1 MGHVIGIEA
10 VTSEYS
16 QYSSS
21 KPRCPLSRPS
31 HFIRLTVALLTIA
44 AMTGTSACGSDSS
57 SQASQ
62 DTVTANT
69 LTVATGE
76 PAYEPWV
83 IGNKP
88 ESGKGYESA
97 LVYAIAGKL
106 GYSKNQVVWKR
117 TTFDAAIAP
126 GTKDWD
132 LNIQQFSITDQRKK
146 AVDFSPSYYNPTQSI
161 VVRGDSKYASATS
174 LSDFKGATIGAMVGT
189 TSYDYAKQKLNANV
203 QTFNDNATLAQ
214 ALDAN
219 QIDALVMDTPAAVNV
234 ATSSQVKNGKV
245 VGQIPGSED
254 KQGMGIVLPKD
265 SPLTTK
271 VSKALNEL
279 KKDGTLKRLQSTWL
293 KAYTTDIPTLK

>member
-1 MGHVIGIEA
+1 M
-10 VTSEYS
+10 
-16 QYSSS
+16 
-21 KPRCPLSRPS
+21 SRPS
-31 HFIRLTVALLTIA
+31 RLLRCAAALLTA
-44 AMTGTSACGSDSS
+44 AALVGISACGSSSS
-57 SQASQ
+57 SQTSQ
-62 DTVTANT
+62 ATVTDNT

-83 IGNKP
+83 LDNKP
-88 ESGKGYESA
+88 STGKGYESA
-97 LVYAIAGKL
+97 LIYAIADKL
-106 GYSKNQVVWKR
+106 GFAKNQVVWKR

-132 LNIQQFSITDQRKK
+132 LNIQQFSITSQRKK

-189 TSYDYAKQKLNANV
+189 TSYDYAKEKLSSNI

-214 ALDAN
+214 ALDAD

-265 SPLTTK
+265 SPLTAK

-279 KKDGTLKRLQSTWL
+279 KKDGTLKKLQHTWL
-293 KAYTTDIPTLK
+293 KAYTTDIPTLKQT

>member
-1 MGHVIGIEA
+1 M
-10 VTSEYS
+10 SRS
-16 QYSSS
+16 
-21 KPRCPLSRPS
+21 PRFLRLTAAL
-31 HFIRLTVALLTIA
+31 LTVAALA
-44 AMTGTSACGSDSS
+44 GTSACGSGSS
-57 SQASQ
+57 SQSAQ
-62 DTVTANT
+62 DTVAADT

-83 IGNKP
+83 IDNKP

-97 LVYAIAGKL
+97 LIYAIADKL
-106 GYSKNQVVWKR
+106 GYSKKQVTWKR

-174 LSDFKGATIGAMVGT
+174 LNDFKGATIGAMVGT
-189 TSYDYAKQKLNANV
+189 TSYDYAKQKLSSDV

-214 ALDAN
+214 ALDAD

-234 ATSSQVKNGKV
+234 VTSSQVKNGKV

-265 SPLTTK
+265 SPLTSK

-279 KKDGTLKRLQSTWL
+279 KKDGTLKKLQNTWL

>member
-1 MGHVIGIEA
+1 M
-10 VTSEYS
+10 
-16 QYSSS
+16 
-21 KPRCPLSRPS
+21 SRSS
-31 HFIRLTVALLTIA
+31 HFIRLTAALLTIA
-44 AMTGTSACGSDSS
+44 TLTGASACGGSNSS
-57 SQASQ
+57 SQSTQ
-62 DTVTANT
+62 DTVTT
-69 LTVATGE
+69 KKLTVATGE

-83 IGNKP
+83 IDNKP

-97 LVYAIAGKL
+97 LVYAIADKL
-106 GYSKNQVVWKR
+106 GYSKNQVEWRR

-174 LSDFKGATIGAMVGT
+174 LSDFRGATIGAMVGT
-189 TSYDYAKQKLNANV
+189 TSYDYAKQKLSANV

-214 ALDAN
+214 ALDAD

-265 SPLTTK
+265 SPLTSK

-279 KKDGTLKRLQSTWL
+279 KQDGTLRQLQNTWL

>member
-1 MGHVIGIEA
+1 M
-10 VTSEYS
+10 
-16 QYSSS
+16 
-21 KPRCPLSRPS
+21 SRPS
-31 HFIRLTVALLTIA
+31 HFIRLTAALLTIA

-203 QTFNDNATLAQ
+203 QTFNDNTTLAQ
-214 ALDAN
+214 ALDAD

>member
-1 MGHVIGIEA
+1 M
-10 VTSEYS
+10 
-16 QYSSS
+16 
-21 KPRCPLSRPS
+21 
-31 HFIRLTVALLTIA
+31 
-44 AMTGTSACGSDSS
+44 
-57 SQASQ
+57 
-62 DTVTANT
+62 
-69 LTVATGE
+69 
-76 PAYEPWV
+76 
-83 IGNKP
+83 
-88 ESGKGYESA
+88 
-97 LVYAIAGKL
+97 VYAIADKL
-106 GYSKNQVVWKR
+106 GYSKNQVDWRR

-189 TSYDYAKQKLNANV
+189 TSYDYAKQKLSTNV

-214 ALDAN
+214 ALDAD

-265 SPLTTK
+265 SPLTSK

-279 KKDGTLKRLQSTWL
+279 KQDGTLKQLQNTWL

>member
-1 MGHVIGIEA
+1 M
-10 VTSEYS
+10 
-16 QYSSS
+16 
-21 KPRCPLSRPS
+21 SRSS
-31 HFIRLTVALLTIA
+31 HFIRLTAALLTIA
-44 AMTGTSACGSDSS
+44 TLTGASACGGSNSS
-57 SQASQ
+57 SQSTQ
-62 DTVTANT
+62 DTVTTNK

-83 IGNKP
+83 IDNKP

-97 LVYAIAGKL
+97 LVYALADKL
-106 GYSKNQVVWKR
+106 GYSKNQVEWRR

-189 TSYDYAKQKLNANV
+189 TSYDYAKQKLSTNV

-214 ALDAN
+214 ALDAD

-265 SPLTTK
+265 SPLTSK

-279 KKDGTLKRLQSTWL
+279 KQDGTLRQLQNTWL

>member
-1 MGHVIGIEA
+1 M
-10 VTSEYS
+10 
-16 QYSSS
+16 
-21 KPRCPLSRPS
+21 SRSS
-31 HFIRLTVALLTIA
+31 HFIRLTAALLTIA
-44 AMTGTSACGSDSS
+44 TLTGASACGGSNSS
-57 SQASQ
+57 SQSTQ
-62 DTVTANT
+62 DTVTTNK

-83 IGNKP
+83 IDNKP

-97 LVYAIAGKL
+97 LVYAIADKL
-106 GYSKNQVVWKR
+106 GYSKNQVEWRR

-146 AVDFSPSYYNPTQSI
+146 AVGFSPSYYNPTQSI

-189 TSYDYAKQKLNANV
+189 TSYDYAKQKLSTNV

-214 ALDAN
+214 ALDAD

-265 SPLTTK
+265 SPLTSK

-279 KKDGTLKRLQSTWL
+279 KQDGTLRQLQNTWL

>member
-1 MGHVIGIEA
+1 M
-10 VTSEYS
+10 
-16 QYSSS
+16 
-21 KPRCPLSRPS
+21 SRSS
-31 HFIRLTVALLTIA
+31 HFIRLTAALLTIA
-44 AMTGTSACGSDSS
+44 TLTGASACGGSNSS
-57 SQASQ
+57 SQSTQ
-62 DTVTANT
+62 DTVTTNK

-83 IGNKP
+83 IDNKP

-97 LVYAIAGKL
+97 LVYAIADKL
-106 GYSKNQVVWKR
+106 GYSKNQVEWRR

-189 TSYDYAKQKLNANV
+189 TSYDYAKQKLSANV

-214 ALDAN
+214 ALDAD

-265 SPLTTK
+265 SPLTSK

-279 KKDGTLKRLQSTWL
+279 KQDGTLRQLQNTWL

>member
-1 MGHVIGIEA
+1 M
-10 VTSEYS
+10 
-16 QYSSS
+16 
-21 KPRCPLSRPS
+21 SRSS
-31 HFIRLTVALLTIA
+31 HFIRLTAALLTIA
-44 AMTGTSACGSDSS
+44 TLTGASACGGSNSS
-57 SQASQ
+57 SQSTQ
-62 DTVTANT
+62 DTVTTNK

-83 IGNKP
+83 IDNKP

-97 LVYAIAGKL
+97 LVYAIADKL
-106 GYSKNQVVWKR
+106 GYSKNQVEWRR

-189 TSYDYAKQKLNANV
+189 TSYDYAQQKLSTNV

-214 ALDAN
+214 ALDAD

-265 SPLTTK
+265 SPLTSK

-279 KKDGTLKRLQSTWL
+279 KQDGTLKQLQNTWL

>member
-1 MGHVIGIEA
+1 M
-10 VTSEYS
+10 
-16 QYSSS
+16 
-21 KPRCPLSRPS
+21 SRPS
-31 HFIRLTVALLTIA
+31 HFIRLTAALLTIA

-146 AVDFSPSYYNPTQSI
+146 AIDFSPSYYNPTQSI

-174 LSDFKGATIGAMVGT
+174 LSDFKGATIGAMVST

-214 ALDAN
+214 ALDAD

>member
-1 MGHVIGIEA
+1 M
-10 VTSEYS
+10 
-16 QYSSS
+16 
-21 KPRCPLSRPS
+21 SRSS
-31 HFIRLTVALLTIA
+31 HFIRLTAALLTIA
-44 AMTGTSACGSDSS
+44 TLTGASACGGSNSS
-57 SQASQ
+57 SQSTQ
-62 DTVTANT
+62 DTVTTNK

-83 IGNKP
+83 IDNKP

-97 LVYAIAGKL
+97 LVYAIADKL
-106 GYSKNQVVWKR
+106 GYSKNQVEWRR

-146 AVDFSPSYYNPTQSI
+146 AVAFSPSYYNPTQSI

-189 TSYDYAKQKLNANV
+189 TSYDYAKQKLSTNV

-214 ALDAN
+214 ALDAD

-265 SPLTTK
+265 SPLTSK

-279 KKDGTLKRLQSTWL
+279 KQDGTLKQLQNTWL

>member
-1 MGHVIGIEA
+1 
-10 VTSEYS
+10 
-16 QYSSS
+16 
-21 KPRCPLSRPS
+21 LSRSS
-31 HFIRLTVALLTIA
+31 HFIRLAAALLTIA
-44 AMTGTSACGSDSS
+44 TLTGTSACGGSNSS
-57 SQASQ
+57 SQSTQ
-62 DTVTANT
+62 DTVTTNK

-83 IGNKP
+83 IDNKP

-97 LVYAIAGKL
+97 LVYAIADKL
-106 GYSKNQVVWKR
+106 GYSKNQVDWRR

-189 TSYDYAKQKLNANV
+189 TSYDYAKQKLSTNV

-214 ALDAN
+214 ALDAD

-265 SPLTTK
+265 SPLTSK

-279 KKDGTLKRLQSTWL
+279 KQDGTLKQLQNTWL

>member
-1 MGHVIGIEA
+1 M
-10 VTSEYS
+10 
-16 QYSSS
+16 
-21 KPRCPLSRPS
+21 SRSS
-31 HFIRLTVALLTIA
+31 HFIRLTAALLTIA
-44 AMTGTSACGSDSS
+44 TLTGASACGGSNSS
-57 SQASQ
+57 SQSTQ
-62 DTVTANT
+62 DTVTTNK

-83 IGNKP
+83 IDNKP

-97 LVYAIAGKL
+97 LVYAIADKL
-106 GYSKNQVVWKR
+106 GYSKNQVEWRR

-189 TSYDYAKQKLNANV
+189 TSYDYAKQKLSTNV

-214 ALDAN
+214 ALDAD

-265 SPLTTK
+265 SPLTSE

-279 KKDGTLKRLQSTWL
+279 KQDGTLRQLQNTWL

>member
-1 MGHVIGIEA
+1 M
-10 VTSEYS
+10 
-16 QYSSS
+16 
-21 KPRCPLSRPS
+21 SRSS
-31 HFIRLTVALLTIA
+31 HFIRLTAALLTIA
-44 AMTGTSACGSDSS
+44 TLTGASACGGSNSS
-57 SQASQ
+57 SQSTQ
-62 DTVTANT
+62 DTVTTNK

-83 IGNKP
+83 IDNKP

-97 LVYAIAGKL
+97 LVYAIADKL
-106 GYSKNQVVWKR
+106 GYSKNQVEWRR

-189 TSYDYAKQKLNANV
+189 TSYDYAKQKLSTNV

-214 ALDAN
+214 ALDAD

-265 SPLTTK
+265 SPLTSK

-279 KKDGTLKRLQSTWL
+279 KQDGTLKQLQNTWL

>member
-1 MGHVIGIEA
+1 M
-10 VTSEYS
+10 
-16 QYSSS
+16 
-21 KPRCPLSRPS
+21 SRSS
-31 HFIRLTVALLTIA
+31 HFIRLTAALLTIA
-44 AMTGTSACGSDSS
+44 TLTGASACGGSNSS
-57 SQASQ
+57 SQSTQ
-62 DTVTANT
+62 DTVTTNK

-83 IGNKP
+83 IDNKP

-97 LVYAIAGKL
+97 LVYAIADKL
-106 GYSKNQVVWKR
+106 GYSKNQVERRR

-189 TSYDYAKQKLNANV
+189 TSYDYAKQKLSTNV

-214 ALDAN
+214 ALDAD

-265 SPLTTK
+265 SPLTSK

-279 KKDGTLKRLQSTWL
+279 KQDGTLRQLQNTWL

>member
-1 MGHVIGIEA
+1 M
-10 VTSEYS
+10 
-16 QYSSS
+16 
-21 KPRCPLSRPS
+21 SRSS
-31 HFIRLTVALLTIA
+31 HFIRLTAALLTIA
-44 AMTGTSACGSDSS
+44 TLTGASACGESNSS
-57 SQASQ
+57 SQSTQ
-62 DTVTANT
+62 DTVTTNK

-83 IGNKP
+83 IDNKP

-97 LVYAIAGKL
+97 LVYAIADKL
-106 GYSKNQVVWKR
+106 GYSKNQVEWRR

-189 TSYDYAKQKLNANV
+189 TSYDYAKQKLSTNV

-214 ALDAN
+214 ALDAD

-265 SPLTTK
+265 SPLTSK

-279 KKDGTLKRLQSTWL
+279 KQDGTLRQLQNTWL

>member
-1 MGHVIGIEA
+1 M
-10 VTSEYS
+10 SRS
-16 QYSSS
+16 
-21 KPRCPLSRPS
+21 PRFLRLTAAL
-31 HFIRLTVALLTIA
+31 LTVAALA
-44 AMTGTSACGSDSS
+44 GTSACGSGSS
-57 SQASQ
+57 DQSAQ
-62 DTVTANT
+62 DTVTADT

-83 IGNKP
+83 IDNKP

-97 LVYAIAGKL
+97 LIYAIADKL
-106 GYSKNQVVWKR
+106 GYSRKQVTWKR

-189 TSYDYAKQKLNANV
+189 TSYDYAKQKLSSDV

-214 ALDAN
+214 ALDAD

-265 SPLTTK
+265 SPLTSK

-279 KKDGTLKRLQSTWL
+279 KKDGTLEKLQNTWL

>member
-1 MGHVIGIEA
+1 M
-10 VTSEYS
+10 
-16 QYSSS
+16 
-21 KPRCPLSRPS
+21 SRSS
-31 HFIRLTVALLTIA
+31 HFIRLTAALLTIA
-44 AMTGTSACGSDSS
+44 TLTGASACGGSNSS
-57 SQASQ
+57 SQSTQ
-62 DTVTANT
+62 DTVTTNK

-83 IGNKP
+83 IDNKP

-97 LVYAIAGKL
+97 LVYAIADKL
-106 GYSKNQVVWKR
+106 GYSKNQVEWRR

-174 LSDFKGATIGAMVGT
+174 LSDFRGATIGAMVGT
-189 TSYDYAKQKLNANV
+189 TSYDYAKQKLSANV

-214 ALDAN
+214 ALDAD

-265 SPLTTK
+265 SPLTSK

-279 KKDGTLKRLQSTWL
+279 KQDGTLRQLQNTWL

>member
-1 MGHVIGIEA
+1 M
-10 VTSEYS
+10 
-16 QYSSS
+16 
-21 KPRCPLSRPS
+21 SRSS
-31 HFIRLTVALLTIA
+31 HFIRLTAALLTIA
-44 AMTGTSACGSDSS
+44 TLTGASACGGSNSS
-57 SQASQ
+57 SQSTQ
-62 DTVTANT
+62 DTVTTNK

-83 IGNKP
+83 IDNKP

-97 LVYAIAGKL
+97 LVYAIADKL
-106 GYSKNQVVWKR
+106 GYSKNQVEWRR

-161 VVRGDSKYASATS
+161 VIRGDSKYASATS
-174 LSDFKGATIGAMVGT
+174 PSDFKGATVGAMVGT
-189 TSYDYAKQKLNANV
+189 TSYDYAKQKLSTSV

-214 ALDAN
+214 ALDAD

-265 SPLTTK
+265 SPLTSK

-279 KKDGTLKRLQSTWL
+279 KQDGTLKQLQNTWL

>member
-1 MGHVIGIEA
+1 M
-10 VTSEYS
+10 
-16 QYSSS
+16 
-21 KPRCPLSRPS
+21 SRPS
-31 HFIRLTVALLTIA
+31 RFLRLTAALLTVVTLA
-44 AMTGTSACGSDSS
+44 GASACGSGSS
-57 SQASQ
+57 DQSAQ
-62 DTVTANT
+62 DTVTADK

-83 IGNKP
+83 IDNKP

-97 LVYAIAGKL
+97 LVYAIADKL
-106 GYSKNQVVWKR
+106 GYSKDQVTWKR

-174 LSDFKGATIGAMVGT
+174 LDDFKGATIGAMVGT
-189 TSYDYAKQKLNANV
+189 TSYDYAKQKLSSDV

-214 ALDAN
+214 ALDAD
-219 QIDALVMDTPAAVNV
+219 QIDALIMDTPAAVNV

-265 SPLTTK
+265 SPLTSE
-271 VSKALNEL
+271 VSKAFNEL
-279 KKDGTLKRLQSTWL
+279 KKDGTLEKLQNTWL

>member
-1 MGHVIGIEA
+1 M
-10 VTSEYS
+10 SRS
-16 QYSSS
+16 
-21 KPRCPLSRPS
+21 PRFLRLTAAL
-31 HFIRLTVALLTIA
+31 LTVAALA
-44 AMTGTSACGSDSS
+44 GTSACGSGSS
-57 SQASQ
+57 DQSAQ
-62 DTVTANT
+62 DTVAADT

-83 IGNKP
+83 IDNKP

-97 LVYAIAGKL
+97 LIYAIADKL
-106 GYSKNQVVWKR
+106 GYSKKQVTWKR

-174 LSDFKGATIGAMVGT
+174 LNDFKGATIGAMVGT
-189 TSYDYAKQKLNANV
+189 TSYDYAKQKLSSDV

-214 ALDAN
+214 ALDAD

-234 ATSSQVKNGKV
+234 VTSSQVKNGKV

-265 SPLTTK
+265 SPLTSK

-279 KKDGTLKRLQSTWL
+279 KKDGTLEKLQNTWL

>member
-1 MGHVIGIEA
+1 MGHVISIEA

-31 HFIRLTVALLTIA
+31 HFIRLTAALLTIA

-57 SQASQ
+57 SQASR

-161 VVRGDSKYASATS
+161 VVRGDSKYATATS

-203 QTFNDNATLAQ
+203 QTLNDNATLAQ
-214 ALDAN
+214 ALDAD

>member
-1 MGHVIGIEA
+1 M
-10 VTSEYS
+10 
-16 QYSSS
+16 
-21 KPRCPLSRPS
+21 SRSS
-31 HFIRLTVALLTIA
+31 HFIRLTAALLTIA
-44 AMTGTSACGSDSS
+44 TLTCASACGGSNSS
-57 SQASQ
+57 SQSTQ
-62 DTVTANT
+62 DTVTTNE

-83 IGNKP
+83 IDNKP

-97 LVYAIAGKL
+97 LVYAIADKL
-106 GYSKNQVVWKR
+106 GYSKNQVEWRR

-189 TSYDYAKQKLNANV
+189 TSYDYAKQKLSTNV
-203 QTFNDNATLAQ
+203 QTFNDNATLSQ
-214 ALDAN
+214 ALDAD

-265 SPLTTK
+265 SPLTSK

-279 KKDGTLKRLQSTWL
+279 KQDGTLRQLQNTWL